1 MQQIINDIR
10 TFHRERCFVMEQRK
24 RMHLALTAFLRMSLG
39 WRMEL
44 PEAERRAIAARA
56 LEMAEGVEEDHPLH
70 GVVAASLA
78 ARAPFDQLEKNATK
92 QMEKLAKQ
100 LPVWTAWGEGVRAFG
115 ARSLAVIVGEAGDLS
130 NYATHSKLWKRM
142 GLAVMDGVRQGG
154 LKKTASADAWI
165 AHGYN
170 GKRRS
175 QMFVIGDCL
184 VKQGERYREIYLARK
199 EYERERATAAGL
211 IVAPSAKIP
220 KGKEVLYM
228 SDGHVHKRAQR
239 FMEKML
245 LKHLH
250 QEWRKVERRLSER
263 AIADMPSVLAKAA

>member
-44 PEAERRAIAARA
+44 PEAERRAIATRA

-70 GVVAASLA
+70 GVIAASLA

-142 GLAVMDGVRQGG
+142 GLAVMDGAHDEWDCSLWAPRWPQENRQRRCLDRSRLQRQAPLPNVRHRRLPCKAGG
-154 LKKTASADAWI
+154 ALPGNLSCSQRVRTRAR
-165 AHGYN
+165 HGGRAYCCAF
-170 GKRRS
+170 GE
-175 QMFVIGDCL
+175 DT
-184 VKQGERYREIYLARK
+184 QGERSSL
-199 EYERERATAAGL
+199 
-211 IVAPSAKIP
+211 
-220 KGKEVLYM
+220 
-228 SDGHVHKRAQR
+228 HVRWPCA
-239 FMEKML
+239 
-245 LKHLH
+245 
-250 QEWRKVERRLSER
+250 
-263 AIADMPSVLAKAA
+263 